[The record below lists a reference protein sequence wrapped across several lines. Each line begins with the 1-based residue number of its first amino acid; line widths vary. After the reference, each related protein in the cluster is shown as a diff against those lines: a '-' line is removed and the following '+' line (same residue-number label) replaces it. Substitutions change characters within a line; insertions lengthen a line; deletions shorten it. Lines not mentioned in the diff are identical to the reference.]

1 MFPLTFALAISFNR
15 PKFCANAT
23 WNISGTTFA
32 NVSTVGTLP
41 YGLFINTNNT
51 VYVANRLDGRII
63 IWQDGIATPV
73 RNFSG
78 NLSSP
83 YSVFATDAG
92 DIYADNGMTFNNIL
106 RWSLNAAIG
115 VPAMYV
121 CDRCYGVFVDV
132 MNNLYCAMVFKH
144 QVVSTS
150 LERRMNFWNT
160 VAGTGVAGSTANMLY
175 YPSGLY
181 VDQNLDFYVADC
193 GNDRVQRF
201 RSGQLNGTTV
211 VGFTAPG
218 TFTLDCPTGVNL
230 DADGYMFIVDCYNHR
245 VIRSGPNGF
254 VCLLGCTG
262 VGVTATQFYYPVTLS
277 FDTYG
282 NIFIA
287 DQYNNRIQRFSLLS
301 NGCGSKYHFTAS
313 MNRQ

>member
-1 MFPLTFALAISFNR
+1 VLHLAISSNR

-23 WNISGTTFA
+23 WNTTATTFA
-32 NVSTVGTLP
+32 DVNIIGSTP
-41 YGLFINTNNT
+41 YGMFINTNNT
-51 VYVANRLDGRII
+51 VYVANRLDGRIVM
-63 IWQDGIATPV
+63 WREGVVTPV

-78 NLSSP
+78 NLSTP
-83 YSVFATDAG
+83 YGIFVTDSE
-92 DIYADNGMTFNNIL
+92 DIYVDNGATLNNVL
-106 RWSLNAAIG
+106 RWSLNATIG

-121 CDRCYGVFVDV
+121 CDTCYGVFVDV

-160 VAGTGVAGSTANMLY
+160 VAGTGVVGTTANTLY
-175 YPSGLY
+175 RPSGLY
-181 VDQNLDFYVADC
+181 VDQNLDLYVADC

-211 VGFTAPG
+211 AGVTAPG
-218 TFTLDCPTGVNL
+218 TLTLNCPTGVNL

-245 VIRSGPNGF
+245 VVRSGPNGF
-254 VCLLGCTG
+254 ICLFGCGGSAGTS
-262 VGVTATQFYYPVTLS
+262 ATQLYYPVTLS

-282 NIFIA
+282 NIFIV
-287 DQYNNRIQRFSLLS
+287 DHYNYRIQRFTLLF
-301 NGCGSKYHFTAS
+301 NGCGSKYCFTS
-313 MNRQ
+313 FDE